1 MSDRQPDAA
10 QAEAKRREDEA
21 RARAEA
27 SQQVARQYEATTKAR
42 AELNAEAE
50 RVMAESRPVLSQEE
64 NDKAKLGIRDPE
76 ATTTEEAPE
85 MPPLA
90 EQQQRIAEAE
100 GAKPAY
106 QTRQATPGQP
116 AQRPAPPPPERREP
130 ARPQGDDKR

>member
-1 MSDRQPDAA
+1 MSDKQPDSA

-27 SQQVARQYEATTKAR
+27 SQQAAQQYEATTKAR

-64 NDKAKLGIRDPE
+64 NDKAKLGLRDPE
-76 ATTTEEAPE
+76 ATTTEEVPE

-100 GAKPAY
+100 GAKPSY
-106 QTRQATPGQP
+106 RTRQAQPGQP
-116 AQRPAPPPPERREP
+116 AQRPAPPPERREP
-130 ARPQGDDKR
+130 ARGQGDDKH

>member
-10 QAEAKRREDEA
+10 QADAKRREDEA
-21 RARAEA
+21 RQRAEA

-64 NDKAKLGIRDPE
+64 NDKAKLGLRDPE

-90 EQQQRIAEAE
+90 EQQRRIAEA
-100 GAKPAY
+100 GGDRPAY
-106 QTRQATPGQP
+106 QTRQATAGQP
-116 AQRPAPPPPERREP
+116 SQRPAPTPERREP
-130 ARPQGDDKR
+130 PRPHNDERKP